1 MSEPLSTKPLRI
13 ADAMRG
19 VRHVFVRD
27 LEVETEIGVHPREK
41 FAPQR
46 IVVNVDLAVCETPVK
61 DTDRYSDVVCYEQV
75 VERVRAFA
83 EEGHVN
89 LVETM
94 AERIAAACLEDSR
107 VLSARVRI
115 EKPDI
120 FEDCRSVGIEIERFQ
135 PIP

>member
-1 MSEPLSTKPLRI
+1 MTDPLSSHPLEI

-19 VRHVFVRD
+19 IRHVFVRD
-27 LEVETEIGVHPREK
+27 LEVETEIGIHPHERHV
-41 FAPQR
+41 AQR
-46 IVVNVDLAVCETPVK
+46 IIVNVDLAVSETPVK
-61 DTDRYSDVVCYEQV
+61 DTDRYSDVVCYDHV
-75 VERVRAFA
+75 VARVRRFA

>member
-1 MSEPLSTKPLRI
+1 MSEPLSAKPLRI

-19 VRHVFVRD
+19 IRHVFVRD
-27 LEVETEIGVHPREK
+27 LEVETEIGIHPREK
-41 FAPQR
+41 HVPQR
-46 IVVNVDLAVCETPVK
+46 IVINVDLAVAETPVK

-83 EEGHVN
+83 AEGHVN

-94 AERIAAACLEDSR
+94 AERIAAACLEDRR

-115 EKPDI
+115 EKPEI